1 MGKGE
6 GGSGMAKAK
15 KKPVNTRAPSR
26 RAARTRT
33 LNKKTA
39 KRKAVKTQVTK
50 TKSKKAATPKA
61 ATPKA
66 APVKAKPQAAAK
78 KTPPAYGKGDYVVY
92 PAHGVG
98 KITAVENQKIAG
110 HELKVFVIK
119 FPKEKMT
126 LRVPVAKAENSGLR
140 KLSSREEIRGAL
152 KILRGKARIRR
163 TMWSRRAQEY
173 EMKIN
178 SGDPLSIAEVLR
190 DLHRNVGQPDQS
202 YSERQIYE
210 LAFERLCRE
219 VAAVEDLDETGATQ
233 KIEDSLKAA

>member
-1 MGKGE
+1 M
-6 GGSGMAKAK
+6 
-15 KKPVNTRAPSR
+15 
-26 RAARTRT
+26 
-33 LNKKTA
+33 
-39 KRKAVKTQVTK
+39 TK
-50 TKSKKAATPKA
+50 TKSKKA

-66 APVKAKPQAAAK
+66 APVKAKPQAATK

-98 KITAVENQKIAG
+98 KITAIENQKIAG

>member
-61 ATPKA
+61 A
-66 APVKAKPQAAAK
+66 PVKAKPQAATK

-98 KITAVENQKIAG
+98 KITAIENQKIAG